1 MAAGN
6 QTRWLGFYIVT
17 IAGIVALAAVTRATA
32 RSETF
37 DEITVHRINVTEPDG
52 RLRMV
57 MANRARLPG
66 VMVKGKE
73 GKPDRPYAGLIFY
86 NDEETENG
94 GLVFAGHRDGN
105 GRIVDSG
112 GQLSFDKY
120 GVGGQMVQL
129 AGVSDNENRFAGL
142 RIKDNSIGGPNNNRI
157 WVGNSDDGAATVALM
172 DRSGRKR
179 IVMEVTSDGAA
190 SLTFL
195 DENGKILNRLLPSP
209 VSAR

>member
-1 MAAGN
+1 MN
-6 QTRWLGFYIVT
+6 DKDHTRLLVFY
-17 IAGIVALAAVTRATA
+17 AAAVTVFLVLVTATRAA
-32 RSETF
+32 QKAETF

-57 MANRARLPG
+57 ISNHARLPG
-66 VMVKGKE
+66 VMTQGKE
-73 GKPDRPYAGLIFY
+73 GTPNRPFAGMIFY
-86 NDEETENG
+86 NDEQTENG
-94 GLVFAGHRDGN
+94 GLVFAGRKDAN

-112 GQLSFDKY
+112 GALSFDKY

-129 AGVSDNENRFAGL
+129 AGVSDSENRFAGL

-172 DRSGRKR
+172 DMQGRKR
-179 IVMEVTSDGAA
+179 IVIEVKSDGAS

-195 DENGKILNRLLPSP
+195 DENGKVMNRLLPSP
-209 VSAR
+209 TPAR